1 MTVDPWNWPSL
12 TPGFSISQPGGSRRT
27 AFRTENLKN
36 PGLLSSLFE
45 ALIERIAPCP
55 WSATAG
61 SRAALHQASRPPLY
75 TKEQRARR
83 DSTRWTLV
91 QGVLAPIQ
99 FAVFLVSLGLV
110 LNFLFTG
117 GGYQVAAASVVLKT
131 LLLYAI
137 MITGSIWEKRVFGK
151 YLFAAAFFWEDVVS
165 MLVIALHTAY
175 LMMAAWGWGSAE
187 DRMVLALA
195 AYASYAL
202 NAAQF
207 LMKLRAA
214 RLESSILHA
223 PGGAR

>member
-1 MTVDPWNWPSL
+1 MPRPLAMSL
-12 TPGFSISQPGGSRRT
+12 RQIET
-27 AFRTENLKN
+27 FR
-36 PGLLSSLFE
+36 
-45 ALIERIAPCP
+45 
-55 WSATAG
+55 
-61 SRAALHQASRPPLY
+61 
-75 TKEQRARR
+75 
-83 DSTRWTLV
+83 
-91 QGVLAPIQ
+91 
-99 FAVFLVSLGLV
+99 
-110 LNFLFTG
+110 
-117 GGYQVAAASVVLKT
+117 
-131 LLLYAI
+131 AI

-214 RLESSILHA
+214 RLESSLFHA